1 MHRGVLAFCMAISL
15 ADIVPAEDL
24 LLNSGLVAASFSDFE
39 SPDQLTFRDD
49 KNQPLVVAADQLIRY
64 GHEPIAD
71 FASGLMMVDGSWVV
85 GRIERVSKD
94 QVAIAGRYFRTTLS
108 LTNVR
113 AIALQLPT
121 QPLARASILK
131 TFSDA
136 DGGDDRLLSVS
147 GDEIAGVLQFPPTI
161 ADAPLAFGAT
171 WKLRRGE
178 RTDAIAASTLRGI
191 VLSPLLHPIR
201 PAESGFWFGLDDG
214 TRLAIRSIQRTDGAI
229 ELELASGESLAF
241 AGDWDQFSAAVQTI
255 QPVRGATRWLSSQPA
270 LAFKQK
276 ASLSELQWPLATDS
290 GLRGEPLT
298 IAGYRYRHGLSMH
311 ANAQAA
317 YRIPPD
323 ATRFQATVGMA
334 TDDDQSTATGSVVF
348 QVLTADATKA
358 VRTQYTSPTL
368 RPGDAPI
375 SLDIQLGDAKLI
387 VLMVRDAGDGS
398 IGDHAVW
405 ANARFLLD

>member
-1 MHRGVLAFCMAISL
+1 MTISL
-15 ADIVPAEDL
+15 AEIVPAEDL
-24 LLNSGLVAASFSDFE
+24 LLNSGLVAVSFSDFE
-39 SPDQLTFRDD
+39 SPEQLTFRDD

-85 GRIERVSKD
+85 GRIERIAKD
-94 QVAIAGRYFRTTLS
+94 QVAISGRYFRTTLS

-131 TFSDA
+131 TFTDA
-136 DGGDDRLLSVS
+136 DGGDDRLLSVA
-147 GDEIAGVLQFPPTI
+147 GDEIVGVLQFPPTI
-161 ADAPLAFGAT
+161 DDAPLTFGAT
-171 WKLRRGE
+171 WNLQRGE
-178 RTDAIAASTLRGI
+178 RSDDVAASTLRGI

-201 PAESGFWFGLDDG
+201 PAETGFWFGLDDG
-214 TRLAIRSIQRTDGAI
+214 TRLAIRSIRRTGDAI

-241 AGDWDQFSAAVQTI
+241 AGDWDQFSAAVQSI
-255 QPVRGATRWLSSQPA
+255 QPVRGATHWLSQQPA
-270 LAFKQK
+270 LAFKQQ

-290 GLRGEPLT
+290 GLRGEPLS

-323 ATRFQATVGMA
+323 ATRFQATIGLA
-334 TDDDQSTATGSVVF
+334 TGDDLANTAGSVVF

-358 VRTQYTSPTL
+358 VRTQFTSPTL

-375 SLDIQLGDAKLI
+375 SLDIHLGDAKLI
-387 VLMVRDAGDGS
+387 VLMARDAGDGS
-398 IGDHAVW
+398 SGDHAVW
-405 ANARFLLD
+405 ADARFLLGNN